1 MKNKEWEL
9 ETRIKRL
16 EGNDLQSILESY
28 SDKIDSIVSKSIS
41 DLDCLKPKKATAKSK
56 DIEQYNATRG
66 SQFNAAGGESSL
78 YYQHLS
84 GLQGIGGLGF
94 AGQQGSLRKS
104 NLLIALAAEFQI
116 GAISKEEY
124 FSKLG
129 DIS

>member
-56 DIEQYNATRG
+56 DIEQYNATRE
-66 SQFNAAGGESSL
+66 SQFNAAGGRSSL

-84 GLQGIGGLGF
+84 RQGIGMSGGAGF

-104 NLLIALAAEFQI
+104 NLLNALAAEFQS
-116 GAISKEEY
+116 G
-124 FSKLG
+124 
-129 DIS
+129 